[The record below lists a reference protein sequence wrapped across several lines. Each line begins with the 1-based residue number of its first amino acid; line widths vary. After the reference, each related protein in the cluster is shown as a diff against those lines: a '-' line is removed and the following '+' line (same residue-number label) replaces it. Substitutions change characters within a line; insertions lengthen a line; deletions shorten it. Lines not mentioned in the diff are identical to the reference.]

1 MLDPK
6 LLRNDLDF
14 VVSQLQK
21 RAFTLDTKH
30 YQNLEGKRK
39 AVQIE
44 TEELQNK
51 RNVLSKEIGEV
62 KANKKDAKS
71 LLKQAESIGATLEDK
86 ERLLNDLNNELR
98 NIFLGIPNILHESVP
113 PGKSPDDNKEI
124 STYQSSFN
132 TPEKVSD
139 HAELGQASKQINFD
153 QAAKITGSRF
163 SILQGEV
170 AQLHRA
176 LTQYMLNTHVE
187 KHSYKEVYV
196 PYIVNE
202 DSLIGTGQLPKF
214 ADDLFKLD
222 VDQEFYLIPTAEV
235 SITNIV
241 RDKVLDSEDLPLKYV
256 SHTPCFRS
264 EAGSHGK
271 DTRGLIRQHQFEK
284 VEIVQI
290 VKPSESWAVLDEIVS
305 HAEQILK
312 DLDLTYRTVILC
324 SADTGFAS
332 AKTIDLE
339 TWIPSQK
346 MYREIS
352 SCSNF
357 LDFQSRRMMARYKSK
372 NSNKPEYV
380 HTLNGSG
387 LAVGRTLVAILE
399 NFQDGDQVFIPDCL
413 QPYMSNKKTIDL
425 KGE

>member
-14 VVSQLQK
+14 VVSELQK
-21 RAFTLDTKH
+21 RTFTLDTKH
-30 YQNLEGKRK
+30 YQSLEDKRK
-39 AVQIE
+39 ALQVE

-51 RNVLSKEIGEV
+51 RNILSKEIGEA
-62 KANKKDAKS
+62 KANKKNAES
-71 LLKQAESIGATLEDK
+71 LLKKAESIGASLEDK
-86 ERLLNDLNNELR
+86 ERLLEQINNELR
-98 NIFLGIPNILHESVP
+98 IIFLGIPNILHESVP
-113 PGKSPDDNKEI
+113 PGKSSDDNKEI

-132 TPEKVSD
+132 KTEKVLD
-139 HAELGQASKQINFD
+139 HAELGQRAKQINFD

-163 SILQGEV
+163 SILQGEI

-176 LTQYMLNTHVE
+176 LTQYMMNTHIE
-187 KHSYKEVYV
+187 KHGYEEVYV

-241 RDKVLDSEDLPLKYV
+241 REKVLDSEDLPLKYV

-290 VKPSESWAVLDEIVS
+290 VKPNESWTVLDEIVS

-312 DLDLTYRTVILC
+312 DLDITHRTVIL
-324 SADTGFAS
+324 SSVDTGFAS

-339 TWIPSQK
+339 AWIPSQK
-346 MYREIS
+346 TYREIS

-372 NSNKPEYV
+372 TSNKPEYV

-399 NFQDGDQVFIPDCL
+399 NFQDGTQIFIPECL
-413 QPYMSNKKTIDL
+413 QSYMSDKKTIDL